1 MDNKLSNKIIRDI
14 KQKILSGKLKTGD
27 RLPAE
32 RELAEDYKVSRITI
46 RNAISRLVYLGFLQ
60 TLPQSGTF
68 IADFKKEASLE
79 LLVDIISTNEE
90 VDKSILIELL
100 ELRRVYETY
109 CAGRA
114 VMHMTNADRTTLKD
128 MIDSMDEHKR
138 KPERLADIDYKIH
151 SFLMELAG
159 NNVLLLL
166 FNSFKPVYQFYLK
179 TFYSVPEN
187 IAGILPYYKRF
198 CNAAELRDDRIA
210 FFVMGELLD
219 YAEQATVKIIEKLT
233 SIKMK

>member
-90 VDKSILIELL
+90 VDKSIFPLPCQHELGL
-100 ELRRVYETY
+100 VIFTSL
-109 CAGRA
+109 
-114 VMHMTNADRTTLKD
+114 
-128 MIDSMDEHKR
+128 
-138 KPERLADIDYKIH
+138 
-151 SFLMELAG
+151 FL
-159 NNVLLLL
+159 
-166 FNSFKPVYQFYLK
+166 S
-179 TFYSVPEN
+179 
-187 IAGILPYYKRF
+187 
-198 CNAAELRDDRIA
+198 
-210 FFVMGELLD
+210 
-219 YAEQATVKIIEKLT
+219 
-233 SIKMK
+233 

>member
-159 NNVLLLL
+159 NIDKNLLLVDGSIRNAL
-166 FNSFKPVYQFYLK
+166 LCVKS
-179 TFYSVPEN
+179 
-187 IAGILPYYKRF
+187 ILAQDVGCGANGRV
-198 CNAAELRDDRIA
+198 EGVLRHP
-210 FFVMGELLD
+210 FF
-219 YAEQATVKIIEKLT
+219 
-233 SIKMK
+233 